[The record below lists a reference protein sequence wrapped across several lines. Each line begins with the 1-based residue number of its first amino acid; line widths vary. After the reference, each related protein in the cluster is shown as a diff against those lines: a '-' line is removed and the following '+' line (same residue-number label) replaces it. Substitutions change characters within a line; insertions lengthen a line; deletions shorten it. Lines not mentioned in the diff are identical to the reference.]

1 MNRLKQALQ
10 ERRMTAEQLAQL
22 VGMKGAA
29 IRRYVRGEIQPTV
42 DLASRLA
49 AALEMDE
56 GELWGVASATSAA
69 SPGRTVPVYGAAQ
82 AGLGEDISDVSSPLE
97 YQPAPPPVR
106 GAGYGVIVAGD
117 SMSPRLTTADVVFAS
132 PGNPLRPGDLVVV
145 QYKTK
150 RGETLAIVKQF
161 RAYTADKLSLE
172 QLNPP
177 KNITLP
183 RADVL
188 RIDRVVATHH
198 H

>member
-1 MNRLKQALQ
+1 MNRLRQALR
-10 ERRMTAEQLAQL
+10 ERRMSAEELAQA

-29 IRRYVRGEIQPTV
+29 IRRYVRGEIQPTIE
-42 DLASRLA
+42 LAARIA

-56 GELWGVASATSAA
+56 GELWGVASATSPAT
-69 SPGRTVPVYGAAQ
+69 GRTVPVYGAAA

-117 SMSPRLTTADVVFAS
+117 SMSPRLQTADVVFAS

-145 QYKTK
+145 QYRSK
-150 RGETLAIVKQF
+150 RGETLAIVKQYCSWS
-161 RAYTADKLSLE
+161 AEKLVLE
-172 QLNPP
+172 QLNTA
-177 KNITLP
+177 KKITLA

-188 RIDRVVATHH
+188 RVDRVVATHH

>member
-10 ERRMTAEQLAQL
+10 ERRMSAEELAQA

-29 IRRYVRGEIQPTV
+29 IRRYVRGEIQPTIE
-42 DLASRLA
+42 LAARIA

-69 SPGRTVPVYGAAQ
+69 SPGRTVPVYGAAA
-82 AGLGEDISDVSSPLE
+82 AGQGEDISDVSSALE

-117 SMSPRLTTADVVFAS
+117 SMSPRLQTADVVFAS

>member
-1 MNRLKQALQ
+1 MNRLKQALR

-29 IRRYVRGEIQPTV
+29 IRRYVRGEIQPTIE
-42 DLASRLA
+42 LAARIA

-69 SPGRTVPVYGAAQ
+69 SLGRTVPVYGAAA

-132 PGNPLRPGDLVVV
+132 PGNPLRPGDLCVV
-145 QYKTK
+145 QYKSK

>member
-1 MNRLKQALQ
+1 MNRLKQALR
-10 ERRMTAEQLAQL
+10 ERRMSAEELAQA

-29 IRRYVRGEIQPTV
+29 IRRYVRGEIQPTIE
-42 DLASRLA
+42 LAARIA

-56 GELWGVASATSAA
+56 GELWGVASATSPAT
-69 SPGRTVPVYGAAQ
+69 GRTVPVYGAAA
-82 AGLGEDISDVSSPLE
+82 AGLGEDISDVSTPLE
-97 YQPAPPPVR
+97 YQPSPPVVR

-117 SMSPRLTTADVVFAS
+117 SMSPRLQTADVVFAS

-145 QYKTK
+145 QYKSK

-161 RAYTADKLSLE
+161 CSYSAEKLVLE
-172 QLNPP
+172 QLS
-177 KNITLP
+177 KAKKITLA

-188 RIDRVVATHH
+188 RVDRVVATHH

>member
-1 MNRLKQALQ
+1 MNRLRQALR
-10 ERRMTAEQLAQL
+10 ERRMSAEELAQA

-29 IRRYVRGEIQPTV
+29 IRRYVRGEIQPTIE
-42 DLASRLA
+42 LAARIA

-56 GELWGVASATSAA
+56 GELWGVASATSPAT
-69 SPGRTVPVYGAAQ
+69 GRTVPVYGAAA

-117 SMSPRLTTADVVFAS
+117 SMSPRLQTADVVFAS

-150 RGETLAIVKQF
+150 RGETLAIVKQYCSWS
-161 RAYTADKLSLE
+161 AEKLVLE
-172 QLNPP
+172 QLNTA
-177 KNITLP
+177 KKITLA

-188 RIDRVVATHH
+188 RVDRVVATHH

>member
-1 MNRLKQALQ
+1 
-10 ERRMTAEQLAQL
+10 
-22 VGMKGAA
+22 
-29 IRRYVRGEIQPTV
+29 
-42 DLASRLA
+42 
-49 AALEMDE
+49 
-56 GELWGVASATSAA
+56 
-69 SPGRTVPVYGAAQ
+69 
-82 AGLGEDISDVSSPLE
+82 
-97 YQPAPPPVR
+97 
-106 GAGYGVIVAGD
+106 
-117 SMSPRLTTADVVFAS
+117 
-132 PGNPLRPGDLVVV
+132 V

>member
-29 IRRYVRGEIQPTV
+29 IRRYVRGEIQPTIE
-42 DLASRLA
+42 LAARIA

-69 SPGRTVPVYGAAQ
+69 SLGRTVPVYGAAA

-132 PGNPLRPGDLVVV
+132 PGNPLRPGDLCVV
-145 QYKTK
+145 QYKSK

>member
-1 MNRLKQALQ
+1 MNRLKQALR
-10 ERRMTAEQLAQL
+10 ERRMTAEQLAQA
-22 VGMKGAA
+22 VGMRGAA
-29 IRRYVRGEIQPTV
+29 IRRYVRGEIQPTIE
-42 DLASRLA
+42 LAARIA

-56 GELWGVASATSAA
+56 GELWGVASATSPAT
-69 SPGRTVPVYGAAQ
+69 GRTVPVYGAAA

-97 YQPAPPPVR
+97 HQPAPPPVR

-117 SMSPRLTTADVVFAS
+117 SMSPRLQTADVVFAS

-161 RAYTADKLSLE
+161 CSYSAEKLVLE
-172 QLNPP
+172 QLN
-177 KNITLP
+177 KAKKITLA

-188 RIDRVVATHH
+188 RVDRVVATHH

>member
-1 MNRLKQALQ
+1 MNRLKQALK
-10 ERRMTAEQLAQL
+10 ERRMSAEELAQA

-29 IRRYVRGEIQPTV
+29 IRRYVRGEIQPTI
-42 DLASRLA
+42 DLAARIA

-69 SPGRTVPVYGAAQ
+69 TTGRTVPVYGAAA
-82 AGLGEDISDVSSPLE
+82 AGTGEDISDVSSPLE

-117 SMSPRLTTADVVFAS
+117 SMSPRLQTADVVFAS
-132 PGNPLRPGDLVVV
+132 PGNPLRPGDLCVV

-161 RAYTADKLSLE
+161 CSWSAEKLVLE
-172 QLNPP
+172 QLTPA
-177 KNITLP
+177 KKITLP
-183 RADVL
+183 RADAL

>member
-42 DLASRLA
+42 DLAARIA

-69 SPGRTVPVYGAAQ
+69 SPGRTVPVYGAAA
-82 AGLGEDISDVSSPLE
+82 AGTGEDISDVSTPLE

-106 GAGYGVIVAGD
+106 GAGYGVIVAGE
-117 SMSPRLTTADVVFAS
+117 SMSPRLQTADVVFAS
-132 PGNPLRPGDLVVV
+132 PGSPLRPGDLCVV
-145 QYKTK
+145 QYRSK

>member
-1 MNRLKQALQ
+1 MNRLKQALR
-10 ERRMTAEQLAQL
+10 ERRMSAEELAQA

-29 IRRYVRGEIQPTV
+29 IRRYVRGEIQPTIE
-42 DLASRLA
+42 LAARIA

-56 GELWGVASATSAA
+56 GELWGVASATSPAT
-69 SPGRTVPVYGAAQ
+69 GRTVPVYGAAA

-117 SMSPRLTTADVVFAS
+117 SMSPRLQTADVVFAS
-132 PGNPLRPGDLVVV
+132 PGNPLRPGDLCVV
-145 QYKTK
+145 QYKSK